1 MLSTK
6 LIEEIKAIIL
16 DGDMEENIQTIHELR
31 RYKKEFGNV
40 VGYNWYEYGNITPY
54 YNQMAEVFI
63 RSGNTPPEETDSMQ
77 KVYVKHIGKAID
89 EILEENENLKTE

>member
-16 DGDMEENIQTIHELR
+16 DGDIEENIQTIHELR
-31 RYKKEFGNV
+31 RYKKEFSHV

-54 YNQMAEVFI
+54 YNQMEEVFI
-63 RSGNTPPEETDSMQ
+63 RAEITPPEETDSMQ
-77 KVYVKHIGKAID
+77 RMYVQHVEKAID
-89 EILEENENLKTE
+89 EILAENENLKTE